1 MTIPWPRLPARRKR
15 SAIGLYVSTTALEEL
30 AGADPNYECCTF
42 RGKMMALNR
51 FNGKLVWRAYTL
63 DAPQPTRKN
72 AIGVQLWGPS
82 GASIWSSPALDPER
96 NRMYVTTGDNYS
108 DPASL
113 TSDAVVAFDLRTG
126 EFLWAKQF
134 HRPAMPW
141 NVGCE
146 QLDDTNCPEARGPD
160 LDFASSPILR
170 ILPDGRRVIL
180 AGQKSG
186 VMHAIDPDRKGGNPV
201 AAAGRQGRPD
211 WGHSVGLGGGC
222 QTGIRRPV

>member
-1 MTIPWPRLPARRKR
+1 MPWTHAPAKQLWKVDVDDHPLATITGTPKTLGNR
-15 SAIGLYVSTTALEEL
+15 LYVSTTALEEL
-30 AGADPNYECCTF
+30 AGADPHYECCTF

-63 DAPQPTRKN
+63 DAAKPTRKN

-96 NRMYVTTGDNYS
+96 NSMYVTTGDNYS

-126 EFLWAKQF
+126 EFLWSKQF
-134 HRPAMPW
+134 TAGDAW

-146 QLDDTNCPEARGPD
+146 QKDDTNCPEARGPTLTLPLHPFCVSYPTVD
-160 LDFASSPILR
+160 GSFWRARSP
-170 ILPDGRRVIL
+170 G
-180 AGQKSG
+180 
-186 VMHAIDPDRKGGNPV
+186 
-201 AAAGRQGRPD
+201 
-211 WGHSVGLGGGC
+211 
-222 QTGIRRPV
+222 